1 MACLGLPRLYAT
13 FTTLRGDGN
22 YVHFS
27 LEAGGEYSSSYHSMD
42 AKAVFR
48 LTF

>member
-1 MACLGLPRLYAT
+1 VAPNHIDGAGMGRL
-13 FTTLRGDGN
+13 TLRGDGN

-27 LEAGGEYSSSYHSMD
+27 LQAGGEYSKDWHSMD
-42 AKAVFR
+42 LKAVFR